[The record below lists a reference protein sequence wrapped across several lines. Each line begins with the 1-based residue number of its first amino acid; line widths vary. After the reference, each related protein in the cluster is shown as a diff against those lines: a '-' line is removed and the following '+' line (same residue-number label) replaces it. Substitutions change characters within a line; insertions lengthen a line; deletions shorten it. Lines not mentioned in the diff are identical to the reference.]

1 MTTMQ
6 LNAEIFNNLSYIE
19 DNEHYLHQA
28 LDAIKAI
35 VRKKRDNAKTI
46 SVKKFKADLSQPLPT
61 DEFVGLASPKRED
74 DVKAKE
80 QYFKEKYGRYL

>member
-6 LNAEIFNNLSYIE
+6 LNAEIFNNLSYLE

-28 LDAIKAI
+28 LDAIKEI
-35 VRKKRDNAKTI
+35 VRKKRDNAKTT

-61 DEFVGLASPKRED
+61 DEFVGLASPIRED